1 MLNLYTNIK
10 NRRLEL
16 DLTQTQLAER
26 LGYADKSMI
35 AKIEKGQIDLSHS
48 KILALAAALQTTPGD
63 LMGWED
69 EASSSAAVPVP
80 AADPNEDQLIAMYRE
95 LNSAGQ
101 KKLREYAED
110 LLDND
115 KYKKDSIKNAVVG

>member
-80 AADPNEDQLIAMYRE
+80 AVDLNEEQLIAMYRE

-115 KYKKDSIKNAVVG
+115 KYKKGSTKSTAVG

>member
-1 MLNLYTNIK
+1 MISGKEFKALREAKNLTLKDVSKVLGVSEQAINKYELEIVRNIP
-10 NRRLEL
+10 LE
-16 DLTQTQLAER
+16 
-26 LGYADKSMI
+26 
-35 AKIEKGQIDLSHS
+35 KIELMARLYGV
-48 KILALAAALQTTPGD
+48 TPSYI
-63 LMGWED
+63 MEWD

-95 LNSAGQ
+95 LNSSGQ

>member
-69 EASSSAAVPVP
+69 EASSSAAAPAP

-95 LNSAGQ
+95 LNSSGQ

>member
-80 AADPNEDQLIAMYRE
+80 AADPNEGQLIAMYRE

-115 KYKKDSIKNAVVG
+115 KYKKGSIKNAVVG

>member
-69 EASSSAAVPVP
+69 EASSSATVPAP
-80 AADPNEDQLIAMYRE
+80 AADPNEDQLMAMYRE

-115 KYKKDSIKNAVVG
+115 KYKKGSKKSTAVG